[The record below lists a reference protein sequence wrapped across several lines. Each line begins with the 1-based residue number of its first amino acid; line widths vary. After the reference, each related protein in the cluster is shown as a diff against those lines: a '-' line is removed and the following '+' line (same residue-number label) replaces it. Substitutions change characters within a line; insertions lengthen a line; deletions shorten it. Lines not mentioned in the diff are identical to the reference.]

1 MEKLLVA
8 KGVADKLIKAELSV
22 DQAILDT
29 SNLLGGMV
37 AARTE
42 LKVSALLGDE
52 AARKVSE
59 AIAALTEA
67 RQAVVAAHR
76 ELDET
81 RLRMGIRTKLG
92 GGYDKPP
99 KPDDAFEYE
108 PTGRFQQV
116 G

>member
-8 KGVADKLIKAELSV
+8 KGVADKLIKTELSV
-22 DQAILDT
+22 DQAIADAT
-29 SNLLGGMV
+29 SLLGGMV
-37 AARTE
+37 SARVD
-42 LKVSALLGDE
+42 LKVSATLGDE
-52 AARKVSE
+52 AATKVAA

-67 RQAVVAAHR
+67 RQAVVAAHK

-92 GGYDKPP
+92 GAWDK
-99 KPDDAFEYE
+99 DAKEPEYFMQDV
-108 PTGRFQQV
+108 RRV